1 MWGVIVMLQADHI
14 KKEAQIMR
22 MLALGSI
29 ANAGSGHPG
38 GALSAADILAV
49 LYFYKMKIDPENPLW
64 EDRDR
69 FVLSKGHACP
79 ILYAALAEKG
89 FFSTDDLKNLRKS
102 DTFLQGHPDMKHTP
116 GIDMSTGS
124 LGQGISAA
132 VGMAY
137 AGKMDKKNYTVYCVL
152 GDGECEE
159 GQVWEAI
166 MSAAHFQLDNLVVIV
181 DYNHLQID
189 GTNEEIMNVNNLC
202 DRFAANHFGVLS
214 VDGHDVTAIA
224 NALDQAEKVKGKPV
238 AIIANTIKGRGVSFM
253 ENKVEWHG
261 RALNEEELKLA
272 LSELGE

>member
-1 MWGVIVMLQADHI
+1 MVETEYV
-14 KKEAQIMR
+14 KKEAQRMR
-22 MLALGSI
+22 MLALQAI
-29 ANAGSGHPG
+29 ASAGSGHPG

-49 LYFYKMKIDPENPLW
+49 LYFYKMKLDAQNPSW

-102 DTFLQGHPDMKHTP
+102 DAFLQGHPDMKHTP

-137 AGKMDKKNYTVYCVL
+137 AGKMDKKNYAVYCML

-166 MSAAHFQLDNLVVIV
+166 MSAAHFRLDNLVIIV

-189 GTNEEIMNVNNLC
+189 GTNEEIMDVSNLC
-202 DRFAANHFGVLS
+202 ERFKANHFTVFS
-214 VDGHDVTAIA
+214 IDGHDIA
-224 NALDQAEKVKGKPV
+224 GIAKALDEAEKVKGRPV

-253 ENKVEWHG
+253 QNKVEWHG
-261 RALNEEELKLA
+261 RSLNEEELKLA
-272 LSELGE
+272 LLELGE